1 MSLRKLE
8 VLTTHGFLWAQC
20 GTALALGA
28 AWFQNCVAL
37 LEPLQ
42 ECATSW
48 GLKLE
53 QLMVSRV
60 WRLQVQSQSAGNV
73 ASL

>member
-42 ECATSW
+42 GCATSW
-48 GLKLE
+48 GLK
-53 QLMVSRV
+53 
-60 WRLQVQSQSAGNV
+60 
-73 ASL
+73 

>member
-20 GTALALGA
+20 GTALTLGA

-37 LEPLQ
+37 LELLQ
-42 ECATSW
+42 GCATSW
-48 GLKLE
+48 GLK
-53 QLMVSRV
+53 
-60 WRLQVQSQSAGNV
+60 
-73 ASL
+73 